1 MAQGFYV
8 TPEVAGRSGLSET
21 VIRPGPV
28 AGGSV
33 ILTSVDTLKTW
44 AAPLPSG
51 VLWLVL
57 GDPGDGEL
65 PVEPFMVLPPHAPAS
80 TVQRAVLAALETASL
95 RLKLQDLQ
103 SEVHLAQERQLE
115 LARIGIALVAERD
128 LERLLERILSSA
140 RELVCADAGSL
151 YLLEE
156 RDGDKLLHFMLAQN
170 DSVPVAFSAWS
181 VPVDESSMAGYVA
194 ASGECVSV
202 EDVRYLAK
210 DAPYHFNPSFDEA
223 SGYYTRSLLT
233 VPMATRT
240 GEIVGVLQ
248 LINRKRQRQAKI
260 TSSAEADC
268 WVVPFSQADVAVIRA
283 MAAQAAVAIEN
294 SRLVAEIE
302 RLFESFVR
310 ASVMAIEQRD
320 PSTRGHS
327 VRVAHYTLGLARAVE
342 QNPPEPYQGL
352 RFSRDDLLQLRYAA
366 LLHDFGKVGVREAVL
381 TKPKKL
387 YPERLQLILERFR
400 HARRAQEVMLL
411 RKLLQRLVA
420 MGLPPTAED
429 LRALEAAVS
438 QMRAEFDEKLAKVL
452 EANEPTVL
460 AASTA
465 GLLQK
470 LSGAQ
475 FLGENGEPLPLLTPE
490 ELRWLSVPKGSLDE
504 EERREVESHV
514 VHSYQFLLTI
524 PWPKRLARV
533 PEIAYGH
540 HEKLDGRGYPRRL
553 RGEQIP
559 PEVRMMTICDM
570 YDALTAADRP
580 YKKAV
585 NPERALGILE
595 EEVRQGGL
603 DRDLFRVFLEAKIYA
618 SPPPQDAWS

>member
-1 MAQGFYV
+1 MTTGFYV

-21 VIRPGPV
+21 VIRPGWV
-28 AGGSV
+28 AEGSV
-33 ILTSVDTLKTW
+33 VLTTVATLQAW
-44 AAPLPSG
+44 SPPLPAG
-51 VLWLVL
+51 VLWLVM
-57 GDPGDGEL
+57 GDMGDAQL
-65 PVEPFMVLPPHAPAS
+65 PAEPFLVLPSNAPS
-80 TVQRAVLAALETASL
+80 HTVQRAVQAALEIASL
-95 RLKLQDLQ
+95 RAKLQQ
-103 SEVHLAQERQLE
+103 MQGEVRLGQERQLE

-156 RDGDKLLHFMLAQN
+156 RDGGKVLHFMLAQN

-181 VPVDESSMAGYVA
+181 VPADETSLAGYVA
-194 ASGECVSV
+194 ASGECVAV
-202 EDVRYLAK
+202 EDVRSLAK
-210 DAPYHFNPSFDEA
+210 DAPYRFNPTFDQA
-223 SGYYTRSLLT
+223 SGYHTRSLLT

-240 GEIVGVLQ
+240 GDIVGVLQ
-248 LINRKRQRQAKI
+248 LINRKRQRQAKL
-260 TSSAEADC
+260 TSSLAADQ

-283 MAAQAAVAIEN
+283 LAAQAAVAIEN

-327 VRVAHYTLGLARAVE
+327 VRVAHYTLALARAVE
-342 QNPPEPYQGL
+342 QTPPAPYRGL
-352 RFSRDDLLQLRYAA
+352 RFSRDDLRQLRYAA

-400 HARRAQEVMLL
+400 HARRAQEVVLL
-411 RKLLQRLVA
+411 RKLLERLVA
-420 MGLPPTAED
+420 LGLPPTVED
-429 LRALEAAVS
+429 LRSLDAAIS
-438 QMRAEFDEKLAKVL
+438 FMRAEFDHKLAKVL

-465 GLLQK
+465 GVLQQ
-470 LSGAQ
+470 LVGAQ
-475 FLGENGEPLPLLTPE
+475 FLGEDGQLLPLLTPE
-490 ELRWLSVPKGSLDE
+490 ELRWLSVPRGSLDE

-524 PWPKRLARV
+524 PWPKRLRRV

-553 RGEQIP
+553 RGEEIP
-559 PEVRMMTICDM
+559 PEVRMMTICDI

-585 NPERALGILE
+585 NPERALAILE
-595 EEVRQGGL
+595 EEVQQGAL
-603 DRDLFRVFLEAKIYA
+603 DRDLFRVFLEAKVYA
-618 SPPPQDAWS
+618 SAPPQDAWS

>member
-1 MAQGFYV
+1 
-8 TPEVAGRSGLSET
+8 
-21 VIRPGPV
+21 
-28 AGGSV
+28 
-33 ILTSVDTLKTW
+33 
-44 AAPLPSG
+44 
-51 VLWLVL
+51 
-57 GDPGDGEL
+57 
-65 PVEPFMVLPPHAPAS
+65 
-80 TVQRAVLAALETASL
+80 
-95 RLKLQDLQ
+95 
-103 SEVHLAQERQLE
+103 
-115 LARIGIALVAERD
+115 
-128 LERLLERILSSA
+128 
-140 RELVCADAGSL
+140 
-151 YLLEE
+151 
-156 RDGDKLLHFMLAQN
+156 
-170 DSVPVAFSAWS
+170 
-181 VPVDESSMAGYVA
+181 
-194 ASGECVSV
+194 
-202 EDVRYLAK
+202 
-210 DAPYHFNPSFDEA
+210 
-223 SGYYTRSLLT
+223 
-233 VPMATRT
+233 
-240 GEIVGVLQ
+240 
-248 LINRKRQRQAKI
+248 
-260 TSSAEADC
+260 
-268 WVVPFSQADVAVIRA
+268 
-283 MAAQAAVAIEN
+283 
-294 SRLVAEIE
+294 
-302 RLFESFVR
+302 
-310 ASVMAIEQRD
+310 
-320 PSTRGHS
+320 
-327 VRVAHYTLGLARAVE
+327 
-342 QNPPEPYQGL
+342 
-352 RFSRDDLLQLRYAA
+352 
-366 LLHDFGKVGVREAVL
+366 VREAVL

-524 PWPKRLARV
+524 PWPRRLARV

>member
-1 MAQGFYV
+1 
-8 TPEVAGRSGLSET
+8 
-21 VIRPGPV
+21 
-28 AGGSV
+28 
-33 ILTSVDTLKTW
+33 
-44 AAPLPSG
+44 
-51 VLWLVL
+51 
-57 GDPGDGEL
+57 
-65 PVEPFMVLPPHAPAS
+65 
-80 TVQRAVLAALETASL
+80 
-95 RLKLQDLQ
+95 
-103 SEVHLAQERQLE
+103 
-115 LARIGIALVAERD
+115 
-128 LERLLERILSSA
+128 
-140 RELVCADAGSL
+140 
-151 YLLEE
+151 
-156 RDGDKLLHFMLAQN
+156 
-170 DSVPVAFSAWS
+170 
-181 VPVDESSMAGYVA
+181 
-194 ASGECVSV
+194 
-202 EDVRYLAK
+202 
-210 DAPYHFNPSFDEA
+210 
-223 SGYYTRSLLT
+223 
-233 VPMATRT
+233 MATRT

-260 TSSAEADC
+260 TSSAEADR

-342 QNPPEPYQGL
+342 QNPPEPYRNL
-352 RFSRDDLLQLRYAA
+352 HFTRDDLLQLRYAA

-400 HARRAQEVMLL
+400 HARRAQEVVLL

-524 PWPKRLARV
+524 PWPRRLARV

>member
-1 MAQGFYV
+1 MTPGFFV

-21 VIRPGPV
+21 VIRPGRV
-28 AGGSV
+28 SEGSV
-33 ILTSVDTLKTW
+33 VLASVATVKAW
-44 AAPLPSG
+44 PPPLPAG
-51 VLWLVL
+51 VLWLVMGEVS
-57 GDPGDGEL
+57 GDTL
-65 PVEPFMVLPPHAPAS
+65 PVEPFLALPENAPS
-80 TVQRAVLAALETASL
+80 HIVQTAVQAALETASL
-95 RLKLQDLQ
+95 RARLQDMQGELR
-103 SEVHLAQERQLE
+103 LAQERQLE

-140 RELVCADAGSL
+140 RELVYADAGSL

-156 RDGDKLLHFMLAQN
+156 RDGGKLLHFMLAQN

-181 VPVDESSMAGYVA
+181 VPVDQSSLAGYVA

-202 EDVRYLAK
+202 EDVRYLSK
-210 DAPYHFNPSFDEA
+210 DVPYRFNPSFDEV

-248 LINRKRQRQAKI
+248 LINRKRQRQAKV
-260 TSSAEADC
+260 TSSTDADQ

-283 MAAQAAVAIEN
+283 LAAQAAVAIEN

-342 QNPPEPYQGL
+342 QNPPEPYRGL

-387 YPERLQLILERFR
+387 YPERMQLILERFR
-400 HARRAQEVMLL
+400 HARRAQEVVLL

-420 MGLPPTAED
+420 LGVPPTAED
-429 LRALEAAVS
+429 LRSLEGAVS
-438 QMRAEFDEKLAKVL
+438 LMRAEFDEKLAKVL

-465 GLLQK
+465 GILQQ

-475 FLGENGEPLPLLTPE
+475 FLGEDGEPLPLLTPE

-514 VHSYQFLLTI
+514 VHSFQFLLTI

-585 NPERALGILE
+585 SLERALAILE
-595 EEVRQGGL
+595 DEVQQGAL
-603 DRDLFRVFLEAKIYA
+603 DRELFRVFLEARIYS

>member
-1 MAQGFYV
+1 MAHAFYV

-21 VIRPGPV
+21 VIPPGPV
-28 AGGSV
+28 TSGSV
-33 ILTSVDTLKTW
+33 VLTTAETLKAW
-44 AAPLPSG
+44 SAPLPSG
-51 VLWLVL
+51 VLWLVV

-65 PVEPFMVLPPHAPAS
+65 PVEPFLVLPAHAPAS

-95 RLKLQDLQ
+95 RAKLQEQ
-103 SEVHLAQERQLE
+103 QREVHLAQERQLE
-115 LARIGIALVAERD
+115 LARTGIALVAERD

-156 RDGDKLLHFMLAQN
+156 RNGGKLLHFMLAQN

-181 VPVDESSMAGYVA
+181 VPVDESSLAGYVA

-210 DAPYHFNPSFDEA
+210 DAPYQFNPSFDEA
-223 SGYYTRSLLT
+223 SGYCTRSLLT

-260 TSSAEADC
+260 TSSADADR

-342 QNPPEPYQGL
+342 QNPPGPYQGL

-400 HARRAQEVMLL
+400 HARRAQEVVLL
-411 RKLLQRLVA
+411 RKLLQQLAALGRV
-420 MGLPPTAED
+420 PTAED
-429 LRALEAAVS
+429 LRALEATVS

-570 YDALTAADRP
+570 YDALSAADRP

-595 EEVRQGGL
+595 EEVKQGGL
-603 DRDLFRVFLEAKIYA
+603 DKDLFRVFLEAKIYS